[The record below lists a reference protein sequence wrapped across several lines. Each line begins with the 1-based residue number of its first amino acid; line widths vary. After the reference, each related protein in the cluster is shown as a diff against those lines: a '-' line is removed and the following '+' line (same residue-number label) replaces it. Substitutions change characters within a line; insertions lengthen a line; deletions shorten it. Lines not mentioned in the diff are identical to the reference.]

1 LEGGGERKVKAR
13 YVTWSEARR
22 LLKSRIEEEMGLPL
36 PMQTTWDY
44 LREFGDKDPDAA
56 AETVE
61 KLVGLGLDEEVAV
74 NLANI
79 CPEVPGEVRSILAMR
94 KELKYD
100 EELVRKILEVLE
112 PYCSTQYPEE

>member
-1 LEGGGERKVKAR
+1 LERRIISRK

-61 KLVGLGLDEEVAV
+61 KLKGLGLDEEVAV

-79 CPEVPGEVRSILAMR
+79 CPVVPGEVRSILAMR
-94 KELKYD
+94 KDIQYD
-100 EELVRKILEVLE
+100 EDLVKRILEILE
-112 PYCSTQYPEE
+112 PYCRTVYPEE